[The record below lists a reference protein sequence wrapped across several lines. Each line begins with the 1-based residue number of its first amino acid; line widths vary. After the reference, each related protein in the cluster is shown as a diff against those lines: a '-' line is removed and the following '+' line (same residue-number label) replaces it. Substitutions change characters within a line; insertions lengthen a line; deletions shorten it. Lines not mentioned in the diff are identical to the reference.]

1 MEMEMEMEQEQI
13 LGSVPSRAAPLP
25 ADASKPQQHDGT
37 AAIV

>member
-1 MEMEMEMEQEQI
+1 MEQEQI

-25 ADASKPQQHDGT
+25 ADASNTISSTMAWQL